1 MQMQTD
7 YTVFMEC
14 TITDPGERRQRL
26 ATVYQCLLQAN
37 HEVGERVSV
46 AYKAEAHKE
55 PDRHTD
61 MKSVSAPIKAIV
73 PL

>member
-14 TITDPGERRQRL
+14 TITDPGERRRRL
-26 ATVYQCLLQAN
+26 ATVYQCLLQADP
-37 HEVGERVSV
+37 EVGERVLD
-46 AYKAEAHKE
+46 AHKAEINNE
-55 PDRHTD
+55 PDKCAD
-61 MKSVSAPIKAIV
+61 IESLLSPIKVSV